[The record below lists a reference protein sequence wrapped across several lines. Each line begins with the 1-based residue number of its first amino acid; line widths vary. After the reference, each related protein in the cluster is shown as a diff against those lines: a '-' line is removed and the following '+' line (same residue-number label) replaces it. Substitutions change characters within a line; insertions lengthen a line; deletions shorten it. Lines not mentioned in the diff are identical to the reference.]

1 MHRRWTGLILLG
13 CAALIA
19 LPLPPAPRPS
29 YAEGPIQAMTSY
41 AAVAYSRPDRAS
53 PIVGVLSPQAEVILE
68 ARSVDAAWILGH
80 STHGGVRGWLLAR
93 HLALPDGVSVPGLLV
108 SSETLF
114 VPESAPAAS
123 AYQTISLTSYPA
135 VPSQLG
141 RVQAI
146 YERGRILGTDPHTLS
161 KVGDCLTDN
170 AHFLT
175 PFSRGSYN
183 LGRYPY
189 LQGVVSQFSA
199 SLGHN
204 SLAAYDGLVTSAVL
218 DPLFA
223 DPMACLPGETPLRC
237 EYRMR
242 NPSVAIIMFGAQDLL
257 YTPAGQFDRNLRRI
271 VHETIE
277 AGIIPILSTFPVHLG
292 HMETS
297 RRFNQIVVGVALDYD
312 VPLINLWLAL
322 EALDDRG
329 LDDGRHLSEPVTT
342 AADLTPDNLQRG
354 FPLRN
359 LLTLQ
364 ALDAVWRGVAQ
375 G

>member
-41 AAVAYSRPDRAS
+41 AAIAYSRPDRAS
-53 PIVGVLSPQAEVILE
+53 PIVGVLSPLAEVILE

-80 STHGGVRGWLLAR
+80 STHGGVRGWLLSR
-93 HLALPDGVSVPGLLV
+93 HLALPAGASVPALLV
-108 SSETLF
+108 SSEALF
-114 VPESAPAAS
+114 VPDTAPPS
-123 AYQTISLTSYPA
+123 GAYRTISLTSYPA
-135 VPSQLG
+135 VPARLG
-141 RVQAI
+141 QVQAI
-146 YERGRILGTDPHTLS
+146 YERGRILGVDAHVVS
-161 KVGDCLTDN
+161 KIGDCLTDN

-175 PFSRGSYN
+175 PFSRSQYN
-183 LGRYPY
+183 LGRYPF
-189 LQGVVSQFSA
+189 LQGVVRQFGA
-199 SLGHN
+199 SLGYD
-204 SLAAYDGLVTSAVL
+204 SLAAHDGLVTSAVL

-237 EYRMR
+237 EYRVR

-257 YTPAGQFDRNLRRI
+257 YTPAAQFDRNLRRI
-271 VHETIE
+271 VHETIQ
-277 AGIIPILSTFPVHLG
+277 AGIIPILSTFPVHVG
-292 HMETS
+292 HLDTS
-297 RRFNQIVVGVALDYD
+297 RQFNQIVVQVALDYD
-312 VPLINLWLAL
+312 VPLINLWLSL
-322 EALDDRG
+322 EALPDRG
-329 LDDGRHLSEPVTT
+329 LDDGRHLSDPLTSGG
-342 AADLTPDNLQRG
+342 DLTGDNLRRG